1 MRAIIKPQI
10 YLDPYGPPARERLAG
25 LVAEAKAS
33 DVLVPVTVV
42 VPAQYSGLSLRRAV
56 AGGGGLLNVRF
67 MVVARVAEYLGAPGI
82 AAQGKQPL
90 SPLVELAA
98 IRFIAGEMAGRGLL
112 GGVARHSSLH
122 LSLRGTFQDLARLAE
137 PELNRLAQ
145 TDSLRAQTIEW
156 YRRFRERTRPYY
168 HREEIAAAAA
178 EAIRSGVAETTL
190 RDLGAVIFFLVQELS
205 PAEEAMARALGESG
219 CGAMIL
225 GLTGE
230 SEVDQA
236 VQHASTR
243 LSTAFALAPAGARS
257 PRETEVDGILIASDV
272 REEVR
277 WVVRRMMRL
286 AREGVPFHRMA
297 ALYRQVDPYASQ
309 LRMELSLAGI
319 PMAGPDPTLLKNTP
333 AGRLLLGLLDIV
345 QGDFSRST
353 VMQWIAEA
361 PVGSGRGKSLAS
373 AELPRWEEV
382 SRKAGVLQGI
392 DQWRDRVGLYKAQLA
407 DKAESIARLEETS
420 PSRVRGL
427 EDMAERADRL
437 IAFVEGLAERKPPPD
452 GSRWREFGKWAMGL
466 VEDYAHEPAQWP
478 AGHQASHERLLD
490 VLDEMAELDSV
501 DPGTTLAVFRQALEE
516 ALEAPAGRTGA
527 TGSGVFVA
535 SLGAA
540 LGMGFEAVW
549 VLGMAD
555 GAFPPRAAE
564 DPLLP
569 DALRRQVG
577 DGKLPLRRASML
589 EERRLFLAALAGG
602 KRRYLSYARTDS
614 AAQRGQH
621 PSPWLLDAA
630 SALNGGRRV
639 FSQDLPRLKVSW
651 LSLIESPE
659 HALEDTVAGGAADEH
674 GFDLG
679 SIASWRR
686 AGGRLE
692 HHPLAAGESS
702 LARAL
707 RVEQARRETGLTP
720 WDGYVASIAGTSA
733 RLAQTLTAVIS
744 PTRLERWAECPF
756 RFFLGDVLSIA
767 ALETPEELIAISA
780 LDRGKVIHSILER
793 FIKEADPPALGAS
806 WEPRHHGLLLSI
818 AEGEFQKAEDSGV
831 TGRRLLWEAVKADIR
846 QDLETFLEKDAEWRA
861 ERAMRPLHVEWE
873 FGIKNDPVTLSLPD
887 GSRVNFRGLI
897 DRVDADEKKA
907 RALVIDYKTGGSF
920 PYNDMKDDPLG
931 QGTHLQLPV
940 YALAARTAL
949 IPEAA
954 VEAEYWFISSRGK
967 FERKTVPLAEVEGA
981 FKTTVQAIVAGIR
994 GGVFPANP
1002 GPPGLDGPANCSFCD
1017 FTRLCPAN
1025 RKALWERKQ
1034 ASTEAAL
1041 YMSLVQP
1048 HSGDT
1053 QGDA

>member
-1 MRAIIKPQI
+1 MNTLIKPQI
-10 YLDPYGPPARERLAG
+10 YLRPYGPPARERLAR
-25 LVAEAKAS
+25 LVAAAKAS
-33 DVLVPVTVV
+33 DSLAPVTVV
-42 VPAQYSGLSLRRAV
+42 VPTQYSGLSLRRAV
-56 AGGGGLLNVRF
+56 AGGSGLLNVRF

-90 SPLVELAA
+90 SPMVELAA
-98 IRFIAGEMAGRGLL
+98 IRSIAGEMAGHGLL
-112 GGVARHSSLH
+112 GGVAHHSSLH
-122 LSLRGTFQDLARLAE
+122 LSLRDTFHDLARLAE
-137 PELNRLAQ
+137 PDLNRLAQ

-156 YRRFRERTRPYY
+156 HHRFRERTRSYY
-168 HREEIAAAAA
+168 HREELAAAAA
-178 EAIRSGVAETTL
+178 KAVRAGSAEATL
-190 RDLGAVIFFLVQELS
+190 QDLGVVIFFLVQELS
-205 PAEEAMARALGESG
+205 PAEEAMARVLGESG
-219 CGAMIL
+219 RGAMIL

-236 VQHASTR
+236 VQNTAAR
-243 LSTAFALAPAGARS
+243 LSTAFAQAS
-257 PRETEVDGILIASDV
+257 PGEPPRKLEADGILSASDV

-286 AREGVPFHRMA
+286 GREGVPFYRMA
-297 ALYRQVDPYASQ
+297 ALYRQVAPYASQ

-345 QGDFSRST
+345 QGDFDRGT

-361 PVGSGRGKSLAS
+361 PVRTGRGKSLAS

-382 SRKAGVLQGI
+382 SRKAGVVQGI
-392 DQWRDRVGLYKAQLA
+392 DQWRDRVGRYKAQSEER
-407 DKAESIARLEETS
+407 AESIAKLEETS
-420 PSRVRGL
+420 PGRVRGL
-427 EDMAERADRL
+427 EDMAERAGRL
-437 IAFVEGLAERKPPPD
+437 IAFVEGLAGRKPPPD
-452 GSRWREFGKWAMGL
+452 GSLWREFGKWAVGM

-478 AGHQASHERLLD
+478 AGHQASYERLLD
-490 VLDEMAELDSV
+490 VLEEMAELDSV
-501 DPGTTLAVFRQALEE
+501 EPGTTLAGFRQALEE

-540 LGMGFEAVW
+540 QGMEFEAVW

-577 DGKLPLRRASML
+577 DGRLPLLRASVL
-589 EERRLFLAALAGG
+589 EERRLFLAALASGG
-602 KRRYLSYARTDS
+602 RRYLSYSRTDS

-630 SALNGGRRV
+630 SALNRGQRV
-639 FSQDLPRLKVSW
+639 SSQDLPRLKVSW
-651 LSLIESPE
+651 LSVIESPE
-659 HALEDTVAGGAADEH
+659 HALEDAVAGDAADEH
-674 GFDLG
+674 EFDLG

-707 RVEQARRETGLTP
+707 RLEQARREAALTP

-733 RLAQTLTAVIS
+733 RLAQALTDVIS

-756 RFFLGDVLSIA
+756 RFFLGDVLSLA
-767 ALETPEELIAISA
+767 ALETPEELITISA
-780 LDRGKVIHSILER
+780 LDKGKVIHTILER
-793 FIKEADPPALGAS
+793 FIKEAALPAHGAP
-806 WEPRHHGLLLSI
+806 WEPQHAGLLLAI
-818 AEGEFQKAEDSGV
+818 ANEEFQKAEESGV

-861 ERAMRPLHVEWE
+861 ERGMRPFHVEWE
-873 FGIKNDPVTLSLPD
+873 FGIKSDPITLSLPD

-897 DRVDADEKKA
+897 DRVDMDEKNA
-907 RALVIDYKTGGSF
+907 RSLVIDYKTGSAF

-949 IPEAA
+949 IPEAT
-954 VEAEYWFISSRGK
+954 VEAEYWFISSRGR
-967 FERKTVPLAEVEGA
+967 FERKTVPLAQVEEA
-981 FKTTVQAIVAGIR
+981 FKTTVQTIVAGIR

-1002 GPPGLDGPANCSFCD
+1002 GPPGLDGPANCTFCD
-1017 FTRLCPAN
+1017 FNRLCPTN

-1034 ASTEAAL
+1034 ASTGAAP
-1041 YMSLVQP
+1041 YMSLVQQR
-1048 HSGDT
+1048 SGDT
-1053 QGDA
+1053 QGGA